1 METNL
6 VEVIGR
12 KSPTLQNHCICRPIL
27 KFFIFLHKASLVHVF
42 HFLSSFVVL
51 IRAHFPWFFAFFFL
65 TFWPYKIIVQH
76 CIVVLHQTTMNNRI
90 FDIFKKPLTPLSPS
104 INSQCKE
111 NQPRTPPKKGISITR
126 LSVTENIWLFKLPG
140 LMWLFRLQRSIWR
153 TLQET
158 CNPERWNSV

>member
-1 METNL
+1 METKL

-27 KFFIFLHKASLVHVF
+27 TFFIFLHKASLVHVF

-51 IRAHFPWFFAFFFL
+51 IRAHFPWFFTFFFL

-111 NQPRTPPKKGISITR
+111 NQPRTPPKKGISITW

-140 LMWLFRLQRSIWR
+140 LMWLFQLQRSIWR
-153 TLQET
+153 TLRET